1 MSIILDKVSY
11 VYDAGTINERY
22 ALKCVSAKIENGEF
36 VGVIGPTGSGKST
49 LMHILG
55 GLLVPSGGTVYFDG
69 EDIHQKD
76 YDLLKLRS
84 KVGLVFQHPNHQLFE
99 TTVFKDVCFGPKN
112 LGWSKKDVELSAFEA
127 LYEMGITN
135 ELYYQSPF
143 NLSDGQKKR
152 VAIAGVLAMKPNVFI
167 LDEPTAGLDAKW
179 QKDILVRIDRLRKEF
194 GCTVILVSHNMDEIA
209 EYVDRVM
216 VLNNGTLINDSDTKS
231 VLTDVEKLHA
241 VGLAAPQVV
250 YLMRELRNKGL
261 RINTDIIDVEE
272 AKMEILRKLR

>member
-49 LMHILG
+49 LMQVLG

-69 EDIHQKD
+69 EDIHHKD

-84 KVGLVFQHPNHQLFE
+84 KVGLVFQEPNHQLFE

-143 NLSDGQKKR
+143 NLSGGQKKR

-179 QKDILVRIDRLRKEF
+179 QKEILMRIDRLRIER

-216 VLNNGTLINDSDTKS
+216 VLDNGTLINDSDAKS

-261 RINTDIIDVEE
+261 RINTDIIDVKE
-272 AKMEILRKLR
+272 AKKEILRKLR